1 MKKLFFFQRKTSG
14 NIARERLK
22 LLLISDRMNFSTD
35 LTERIQRDM
44 IRCMSKYLDIDE
56 KAVQIQYE
64 QPGDDI
70 HAEVSYIHAKIP
82 VRNMKQIR

>member
-64 QPGDDI
+64 QP
-70 HAEVSYIHAKIP
+70 
-82 VRNMKQIR
+82 